1 LLDIYDKLSELTGWG
16 PDQIEKALRELI
28 SDETYE
34 LDYLSEREVRKVARE
49 EAKEVVNDHEA
60 WEQEMSL
67 ERDNF

>member
-1 LLDIYDKLSELTGWG
+1 
-16 PDQIEKALRELI
+16 LI